1 MSALRQSIHFETCAA
16 GQQEVSRANRVDT
29 PGKGGC
35 QKKNIPDA
43 GYGRPVCKKS
53 AFLNT

>member
-16 GQQEVSRANRVDT
+16 GQQEVSSGNRVET
-29 PGKGGC
+29 PSKRGRRT
-35 QKKNIPDA
+35 KNIPDA